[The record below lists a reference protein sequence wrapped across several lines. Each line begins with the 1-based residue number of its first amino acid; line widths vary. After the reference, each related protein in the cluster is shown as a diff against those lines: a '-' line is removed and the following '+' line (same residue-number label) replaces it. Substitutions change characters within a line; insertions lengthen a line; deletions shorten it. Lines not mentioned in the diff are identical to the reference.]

1 MAPLL
6 PSSTLAKRIIE
17 TIQERA
23 PEALEATRSVP
34 LGVSHVVARQATVT
48 VTAVP
53 AGGSDSSDSGSRLS
67 GGAIA
72 GIVIGSIAGFLL
84 LWWIVRSC
92 TNLGAPRQQ
101 ETYREP
107 AWYNDDV
114 VDPRRSRSRRRS
126 HSHSYSHSHH
136 AHTPRQ
142 SREIR
147 QVTPVVVDDRVRRP
161 SKTYVYESGG
171 GRRSSRRSSRDYY

>member
-1 MAPLL
+1 MAPF
-6 PSSTLAKRIIE
+6 PSSDLARRVIE

-23 PEALEATRSVP
+23 PDALEATKSIP
-34 LGVSHVVARQATVT
+34 LGVSRVVARQATVT

-53 AGGSDSSDSGSRLS
+53 AGSDNSDSGNRLS

-84 LWWIVRSC
+84 LWWIIRSC
-92 TNLGAPRQQ
+92 SNLGRPPQ
-101 ETYREP
+101 ETREP
-107 AWYNDDV
+107 VWYNDD

-126 HSHSYSHSHH
+126 HSHHSHNY
-136 AHTPRQ
+136 PRQ